1 MRCCR
6 EDWWAGVVCAESR
19 LHPSGPTS
27 QNHQVLPRSFD
38 WEHLSY
44 NFLSFLGC
52 NKSRG
57 VPESVLCSFQ
67 CPVTEIVSAKMWFEN
82 YSPWSKSTF
91 NLNFIFSF
99 LRISR
104 SHLTKL
110 GKIMRRSCK
119 CVFFIVV
126 VVVFVVVTVLSV
138 LRKRITKIRTESWT
152 NSFRRKTLPGQSL

>member
-6 EDWWAGVVCAESR
+6 EDWWAGVVCAESG

-67 CPVTEIVSAKMWFEN
+67 CPVTEIVSAKM
-82 YSPWSKSTF
+82 
-91 NLNFIFSF
+91 
-99 LRISR
+99 
-104 SHLTKL
+104 
-110 GKIMRRSCK
+110 
-119 CVFFIVV
+119 
-126 VVVFVVVTVLSV
+126 
-138 LRKRITKIRTESWT
+138 
-152 NSFRRKTLPGQSL
+152 